1 MVTGEAPEEEAGPE
15 PKEAGPKE
23 AVKEIRIEAPGIRM
37 GPPVTPAGSIG
48 FMGRLLGFVLTGT
61 TAHGETTRARGRGT
75 TETLS
80 PALILK

>member
-48 FMGRLLGFVLTGT
+48 FMGRVLGFVPTVTAVHGGT
-61 TAHGETTRARGRGT
+61 SRAPDPDT
-75 TETLS
+75 TETSLQE
-80 PALILK
+80 LKL